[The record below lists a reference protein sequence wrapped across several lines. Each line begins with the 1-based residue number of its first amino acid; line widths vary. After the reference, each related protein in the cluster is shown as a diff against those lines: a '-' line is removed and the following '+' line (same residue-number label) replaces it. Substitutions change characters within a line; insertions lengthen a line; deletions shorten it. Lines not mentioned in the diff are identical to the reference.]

1 MAHTGIYAT
10 SAECIQKLGK
20 NYNSTDVVEARINE
34 LCLQAEGLCNCAGRK
49 VFATD
54 AAAFAALSSDV
65 KYILTMVVS
74 NYVGMYGIM
83 YDMSGFSSRA
93 EAEDMINLLRDGM
106 LAGLSI
112 LRDKKTQAFIDGAT

>member
-34 LCLQAEGLCNCAGRK
+34 LCLQGEGLCNCAGRK

-54 AAAFAALSSDV
+54 ATAFTALSTDV
-65 KYILTMVVS
+65 KYLLTLVVS
-74 NYVGMYGIM
+74 NYVGIYGII
-83 YDMSGFSSRA
+83 YDMSGFTSRI
-93 EAEDMINLLRDGM
+93 EAEDMINVLRDGM
-106 LAGLSI
+106 LAALSI
-112 LRDKKTQAFIDGAT
+112 LRDKKTQKFLENAT

>member
-1 MAHTGIYAT
+1 MVHTGIYAT

-54 AAAFAALSSDV
+54 STAFAALSTDV
-65 KYILTMVVS
+65 KGILTLIVS
-74 NYVGMYGIM
+74 NYVGIYGIA
-83 YDMSGFSSRA
+83 YDMSGFTSRI
-93 EAEDMINLLRDGM
+93 EAEDMINVLRDGM
-106 LAGLSI
+106 LASLSI
-112 LRDKKTQAFIDGAT
+112 LRDKKVQTFLAGAT